1 MKKQVHSLFILIV
14 FSFFSCSMN
23 RPANNQMLEQD
34 KFQYTKIA
42 DSTFAL
48 AVNFYDTVSYYDSPY
63 QRYMLDNYNKPDG
76 KFIVKDEKGL
86 TRRVLHYKN
95 HKREGMDTWYYD
107 NGQIMQEK
115 LFVDDKYVSYKS
127 FYPNRRMIDTEL
139 TDTLGFKRHW
149 DEEGNIVYEK
159 NYRTGEFKQWY
170 SNGKLQ
176 SKGQECPKE
185 CFTLQGPWYYYT
197 PAGKLDQII
206 FYHGSIDADD
216 WDSIYHYN
224 GDKISYIERK

>member
-1 MKKQVHSLFILIV
+1 
-14 FSFFSCSMN
+14 MN

-170 SNGKLQ
+170 SN
-176 SKGQECPKE
+176 
-185 CFTLQGPWYYYT
+185 
-197 PAGKLDQII
+197 
-206 FYHGSIDADD
+206 
-216 WDSIYHYN
+216 
-224 GDKISYIERK
+224 